1 MKIAIV
7 TTIIGSVY
15 QFRLPLIKQLISD
28 GHTIY
33 IFAIDFSA
41 EDKIFLEKI
50 GAIAIDYN
58 LSRSGLNILHDLKSI
73 FQLSNYFKRITPDIV
88 FSYFVKPVIYG
99 TIAARLANIPKR
111 IGMLEGLGYA
121 FTNQPNGISFK
132 TLMIKK
138 IQIFLY
144 RISLPFTTNLIFLN
158 NDDYN
163 DLIFNN
169 TIKVNK
175 SFILGGIGVD
185 LNAFPYFKPSIQPIK
200 FLFIGR
206 LLKEKGID
214 EFIKASLIVKKK
226 FPLTEF
232 IVLGGTDTT
241 SPNSLDIAD
250 LEKLVKNQ
258 VIVYPG
264 VVNDVL
270 YWINISSVFV
280 LPSYREGVPRSS
292 QEALAV
298 GRPIITTDVPG
309 CRETV
314 KDCKNGFLIPP
325 FNFDILSK
333 KMIWFIENPDHIISM
348 GLESRKI
355 AEEYYDIKKIN
366 NQLIEILLS

>member
-7 TTIIGSVY
+7 TTVVGSVY
-15 QFRLPLIKQLISD
+15 QFRLPLIRQLINE

-41 EDKIFLEKI
+41 EDKIFLDKI
-50 GAIAIDYN
+50 GAIAIDYS
-58 LSRSGLNILHDLKSI
+58 LSRSGLNILYDLKSI
-73 FQLSNYFKRITPDIV
+73 YQLSTHFKKIAPDIV

-99 TIAARLANIPKR
+99 TIAATLANIPKR

-121 FTNQPNGISFK
+121 FTNQPSGIGFK
-132 TLMIKK
+132 TWMIKK
-138 IQIFLY
+138 IQILLY
-144 RISLPFTTNLIFLN
+144 SISLPFTTNLIFLN

-163 DLIFNN
+163 DLIFKNN
-169 TIKVNK
+169 IKVNN

-185 LNAFPYFKPSIQPIK
+185 LNAFPYFKPSIQSIK

-226 FPLTEF
+226 YPLTEF
-232 IVLGGTDTT
+232 IVLGGTDNT
-241 SPNSLDIAD
+241 SPNSLDITD
-250 LEKLVKNQ
+250 LQELVKNQ
-258 VIVYPG
+258 VLIYPG

-270 YWINISSVFV
+270 YWLNSSSVFV

-298 GRPIITTDVPG
+298 GRAIITTDVPG

-314 KDCKNGFLIPP
+314 KDGKNGFLIPP
-325 FNFDILSK
+325 FNYNILSE
-333 KMIWFIENPDHIISM
+333 KMMWLIENPDHIISM
-348 GLESRKI
+348 GLESRRI
-355 AEEYYDIKKIN
+355 AEENFDIKRIN
-366 NQLIEILLS
+366 NQLIQILLS